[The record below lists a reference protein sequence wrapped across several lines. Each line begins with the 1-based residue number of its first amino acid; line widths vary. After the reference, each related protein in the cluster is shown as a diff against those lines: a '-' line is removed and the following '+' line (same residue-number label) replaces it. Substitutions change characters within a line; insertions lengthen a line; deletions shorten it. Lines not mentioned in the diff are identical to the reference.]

1 MTSILW
7 LRALPA
13 PYETPLG
20 NASRNAV
27 LNHQLRGVSAFCTDL
42 GLDYVG
48 LRDCDPA
55 AVAALA
61 SLIGVPPS
69 AFDSGIIR
77 REGHNYTIRGER
89 LLKHSLRRD
98 RTHVCPA
105 CLAEDIANSSHPPSA
120 AGYCRSHWQLDAI
133 RCCPDH
139 ELELIEIPSEGSLRA
154 RDFAALVEPYLASL
168 DGLPGAAVSRSGT
181 AFQQYLIARL
191 DKRASPVGFLDELEF
206 HAASRLC
213 EMLGASLCFEEN
225 RKLETLSNRD
235 WLTAGDLGFSFARQG
250 REGVRAA
257 LCEFQRRYTDYSK
270 SGNDGPQA
278 IFGRFFKWTA
288 FNCEGAAYSPIREV
302 LHEHIV
308 ETMPIEAGTILLG
321 KAVERRKLHSVRSA
335 SQEIGAHPKQ
345 LRKILRAIGA
355 LSPLDDDKLNAL
367 ALFDAE
373 QHAYTLE
380 DIREA
385 MPLRVASEY
394 IGAGRVHGKLL
405 FDRGF
410 IRPFVKKSVE
420 HTIKEHLFSKR
431 ELDGFL
437 SRLFKHAGI
446 AELPNSDLF
455 VSMPAAAKRANC
467 SSTEIVDL
475 VLKGEI
481 ESRRL
486 PGPATFMSLQVD
498 YEEVR
503 SKVRGQ
509 YAAEVTV
516 REASVLFRITDVAIK
531 ALVDGGVLPARTM
544 ISPKNRCPV
553 QVIPVSAIEE
563 FRKTYCT
570 SVEISRDVGIGPRR
584 IERIAREHGIDP
596 ELQREKYRVSFY
608 RRSDLA
614 GLSFT

>member
-20 NASRNAV
+20 NAARNAV

-61 SLIGVPPS
+61 NLIGVPPS

-77 REGHNYTIRGER
+77 RDGHNYTIRGER

-98 RTHVCPA
+98 RIHVCPA
-105 CLAEDIANSSHPPSA
+105 CLAGDIAQSSHPPA
-120 AGYCRSHWQLDAI
+120 AAACCRSHWQLDAV
-133 RCCPDH
+133 RCCPEH
-139 ELELIEIPSEGSLRA
+139 ELELIEIPPADLRA
-154 RDFAALVEPYLASL
+154 RDFAALVEPHLADL
-168 DGLPGAAVSRSGT
+168 GRLPFRPISRSMT

-191 DKRASPVGFLDELEF
+191 DKDATPVGLLDELEF

-235 WLTAGDLGFSFARQG
+235 WLTAGEAGFSFACEG

-257 LCEFQRRYTDYSK
+257 LREFQRRYTNYSK

-278 IFGRFFKWTA
+278 IFGRFFKWAA
-288 FNCEGAAYSPIREV
+288 FNCEGAAYSPIRDI

-308 ETMPIEAGTILLG
+308 ATMPIEPGTILLG
-321 KAVERRKLHSVRSA
+321 RAVERRKIHSVRSA

-367 ALFDAE
+367 AFFDAD
-373 QHAYTLE
+373 QYADTLE
-380 DIREA
+380 DIRDA
-385 MPLRVASEY
+385 MPLRLASEY
-394 IGAGRVHGKLL
+394 LGAGRVHGKLL

-410 IRPFVKKSVE
+410 IRPFVRKSIQ
-420 HTIKEHLFSKR
+420 HTIQEHLFSKR

-437 SRLFKHAGI
+437 SRLFERADT
-446 AELPNSDLF
+446 ANQPDSETF
-455 VSMPAAAKRANC
+455 VSMPTAAKRANC
-467 SSTEIVDL
+467 SSTEIIDL
-475 VLKGEI
+475 VINGEI
-481 ESRRL
+481 DSRRL
-486 PGPATFMSLQVD
+486 PGPPTFMALLVN

-503 SKVRGQ
+503 SKVRGE
-509 YAAEVTV
+509 YAEEVTA
-516 REASVLFRITDVAIK
+516 REASVIIRTTDGAVK
-531 ALVDGGVLPARTM
+531 ALIDGKIFPTRTM

-553 QVIPVSAIEE
+553 QVIPISAIEE

-570 SVEISRDVGIGPRR
+570 SAEISRDIGIGPRA
-584 IERIAREHGIDP
+584 IERIARQNGINP

-614 GLSFT
+614 GMSFK